1 MKRKDNETTPL
12 LMTEEFWRNSQ
23 LSVARFYGGVEFNGR
38 RYVIVNKDGI
48 DLFALSLRCG
58 EGEKAIPA
66 GEPADLILRTLQPAY
81 STLGRERIIEL
92 IKEDKNE
99 AEIIRIAKEE
109 HKKSKNKHIIG
120 TAEHIKTAL
129 GVMDKKGGEQ

>member
-1 MKRKDNETTPL
+1 MKRKDNETTPM
-12 LMTEEFWRNSQ
+12 LMTEEFWHNSQ
-23 LSVARFYGGVEFNGR
+23 FSIARFYGGMTFNGR

-66 GEPADLILRTLQPAY
+66 GEPADLILRTIQPAY
-81 STLGRERIIEL
+81 FTLGRERIIEL
-92 IKEDKNE
+92 IKDGKTE
-99 AEIIRIAKEE
+99 AEIIRIAKE

-129 GVMDKKGGEQ
+129 DLFEKGGEK

>member
-1 MKRKDNETTPL
+1 MKTATPL

-23 LSVARFYGGVEFNGR
+23 FSIARFYGGMTFNGR
-38 RYVIVNKDGI
+38 RYVIVNKEGI

-92 IKEDKNE
+92 IKEGKTE
-99 AEIIRIAKEE
+99 AEIIAAGKQYKRQQRQRG
-109 HKKSKNKHIIG
+109 G
-120 TAEHIKTAL
+120 TTEQTSLNLFAGNEDSHN
-129 GVMDKKGGEQ
+129 DK

>member
-1 MKRKDNETTPL
+1 MKRKDKETTPL

-66 GEPADLILRTLQPAY
+66 GEPADLILRTIQPAY
-81 STLGRERIIEL
+81 YILGRERIIEL
-92 IKEDKNE
+92 IKEGKSE
-99 AEIIRIAKEE
+99 KEIIKIAKQERGA
-109 HKKSKNKHIIG
+109 KNKHIIG

-129 GVMDKKGGEQ
+129 DLFEKGGEK